1 MVYLEPKWLRYLMW
15 PWMHLSQVASFFCH
29 RHIDR
34 KFHIAIT
41 INTQYRRFLYYET
54 YIEIAS
60 LLYYCAQSV
69 FEDISANYGWCVEKQ
84 AVLHIGILML
94 SCNRFPVASMAAA
107 PVASI
112 SHWCKSQLDYSTFE
126 YCEFC
131 WRFVLVRLAYWNLA
145 TNECHVFSVMQ
156 CKVQR

>member
-1 MVYLEPKWLRYLMW
+1 MSVFLLPCGNFSVPNFEVSHSQKRTACLQATMVYLEPKWLRYLMW
-15 PWMHLSQVASFFCH
+15 PWMYLPQVASFFCH
-29 RHIDR
+29 RHMDR

-107 PVASI
+107 PVASV
-112 SHWCKSQLDYSTFE
+112 SHW
-126 YCEFC
+126 
-131 WRFVLVRLAYWNLA
+131 
-145 TNECHVFSVMQ
+145 
-156 CKVQR
+156 